1 MSTEAMKQALDALVE
16 VTGWQSLAPRCVWDE
31 AIAAIRVLEKAI
43 AETDKQEP
51 VAWLDEN
58 EMKAITDIEKQA
70 WIQSGRDELVK
81 TYNIPLYIH
90 AQPKKKEEAL
100 QQDNW
105 QQYAK
110 EGETAQDVIER
121 ERADCAALLELYKKL
136 KQQL

>member
-1 MSTEAMKQALDALVE
+1 MNIEEMKQALEALVE
-16 VTGWQSLAPRCVWDE
+16 FTGWQSLAPPSVWDK

-51 VAWLDEN
+51 VGEV
-58 EMKAITDIEKQA
+58 
-70 WIQSGRDELVK
+70 SGHDWSTGLLYRDLEPG
-81 TYNIPLYIH
+81 TPLYTH
-90 AQPKKKEEAL
+90 PQPKKKEEAL

-121 ERADCAALLELYKKL
+121 ERADCSALLELYKKL